1 MRAAESSECLPDEPE
16 AELANSAVH
25 ERPKAEDGWP
35 VANGAACGLALFEPV
50 RFGRLTAKNR
60 FVRAAT
66 YTGLADE
73 RGYPTAE
80 LTEAYVRLAQG
91 GVGTIITGLTSIAP
105 DGNPYPHAEALY
117 DETYTAAWRTTVDRV
132 HEHGAAIVLQL
143 VHAGSAAKGLADG
156 VRPIAPSAIRNPK
169 SGIAPEEATVTELRR
184 IAAAFA
190 AAAARARAAG
200 FDGVEVHAAHGY
212 LLSQFLD
219 PRLNQRTDCYGGS
232 PERRA
237 QFVAECVGAVRDAV
251 GESFPVLVKL
261 NSSDGAEGGLSE
273 EESLACALQLIAR
286 GATAI
291 EVSGAW
297 RAAGQAARRAS
308 AGGTTAGEADGTRG
322 DEIATADE
330 PYFAEFALRLAA
342 ATDAPVILTGGC
354 RSTANLERL
363 AGQGIAA
370 FGLGRPLVC
379 EPDLPQRWR
388 EDAAYKPRCTSCDGC
403 SRSAEHRCVLSEN

>member
-1 MRAAESSECLPDEPE
+1 MEKRTVQVAESSECLSDEPE
-16 AELANSAVH
+16 TEPANSAVH
-25 ERPKAEDGWP
+25 ERPKAEEGWP
-35 VANGAACGLALFEPV
+35 VANGAACSSTLFEPV
-50 RFGRLTAKNR
+50 RFGRLTTKNR
-60 FVRAAT
+60 LMRAAT
-66 YTGLADE
+66 YTGLADG

-80 LTEAYVRLAQG
+80 LTEAYVRLTQG

-105 DGNPYPHAEALY
+105 DGNPYPHAEALH
-117 DETYTAAWRTTVDRV
+117 DETYTAAWRTTVDHV

-156 VRPIAPSAIRNPK
+156 VRPVAPSAVLNPK
-169 SGIAPEEATVTELRR
+169 SGIVPEEATTAELQR

-200 FDGVEVHAAHGY
+200 FDGVEMHAAHGY

-219 PRLNQRTDCYGGS
+219 PRLNQRTDRYGGS

-237 QFVAECVGAVRDAV
+237 QFVVECVSAVREAV

-286 GATAI
+286 SATAI

-297 RAAGQAARRAS
+297 RAAGQAARRTS
-308 AGGTTAGEADGTRG
+308 TGGATAGE
-322 DEIATADE
+322 
-330 PYFAEFALRLAA
+330 PYFTEFALRLAA

-354 RSTANLERL
+354 RSAASLERL
-363 AGQGIAA
+363 AKQGIAA

-403 SRSAEHRCVLSEN
+403 SRSAAHRCVLSEN